1 MKTVPTDVTLA
12 MEDHIEAER
21 NPRVLISG
29 VYWLTVLDPRHKG
42 ATDYHFTA
50 WCRRP
55 ELKSLLDLEA
65 SDVTMLETL
74 IKVVFE
80 SLKLNERETRVLIHF
95 PPDWWRL
102 HVHFVPRCH
111 RLPEG
116 ISLDEVFDVFE
127 VIENLKKD
135 TDYYRKRVR
144 VRAPILLASI

>member
-1 MKTVPTDVTLA
+1 MKTVPPDVTLA

-55 ELKSLLDLEA
+55 ELKSLLDLET

-80 SLKLNERETRVLIHF
+80 SLKLNKHDTRVLIHF

-144 VRAPILLASI
+144 VRPPILLASI